1 MFVCD
6 HCERKGSL
14 RQYVFDW
21 LGILQ
26 ILRGGEVRISLI
38 NNQIR
43 GTISVREVVV
53 TITLKEVVIF
63 IIVIRVLIT
72 SQAPVLSRY
81 IDYKKGMEVIT
92 NSISRFYI
100 CLGNQT
106 CREAEIWVLV
116 PRVQVQAVLTLFR
129 VPHLTNTAGNISNYT
144 IGSHT

>member
-1 MFVCD
+1 MVMILMFVCD

-43 GTISVREVVV
+43 GTISMREVVV

-63 IIVIRVLIT
+63 IIVIIVLIT
-72 SQAPVLSRY
+72 SQAPALSGY
-81 IDYKKGMEVIT
+81 IDYKK
-92 NSISRFYI
+92 RY
-100 CLGNQT
+100 
-106 CREAEIWVLV
+106 
-116 PRVQVQAVLTLFR
+116 
-129 VPHLTNTAGNISNYT
+129 
-144 IGSHT
+144 GSHNEQYQQILHMLGKSNLQGG